1 MPNQTF
7 GQRFGLPQLFNSLQH
22 MHENWYMV
30 KQHDQQY
37 LVKVTDDMMEIRTL
51 TQKITTKR
59 FVLGDFS
66 YRFGIKLKR

>member
-1 MPNQTF
+1 
-7 GQRFGLPQLFNSLQH
+7 